1 VAKIEYIGDFAKL
14 DAKLGGNTDAQ
25 AAAPA
30 PATAP
35 AAEAKTTA
43 PAASNAVE
51 KGLSGLR

>member
-1 VAKIEYIGDFAKL
+1 V
-14 DAKLGGNTDAQ
+14 DAK

-30 PATAP
+30 PAAD
-35 AAEAKTTA
+35 AKTTA